1 MGIKDLLRA
10 LSSESTPKLITD
22 FKGQRIAIDS
32 SGWLH
37 KGLFAAAEDI
47 VDTGIDSELYFDF
60 LLARARNFILN
71 GIQTMNYCTSHTP
84 HVELTE
90 TLPRYSIGVEPVFV
104 FDGKRNNLKV
114 TIYCQYILLQ
124 S

>member
-1 MGIKDLLRA
+1 MESENIWRWFTTSSRTSIDSCLHSKTMGIKDLLKA

-22 FKGQRIAIDS
+22 FRGQRIAIDS

-47 VDTGIDSELYFDF
+47 VDTGVDSELYFDF

-71 GIQTMNYCTSHTP
+71 GKTYPVYVRCSARTHAHSRP
-84 HVELTE
+84 H
-90 TLPRYSIGVEPVFV
+90 IGT
-104 FDGKRNNLKV
+104 V
-114 TIYCQYILLQ
+114 TD
-124 S
+124 